1 MNIFRKEE
9 GEHGV
14 FRNEDVFRPE
24 FQPEHVLERDA
35 ETKEMVHSLKPVG
48 ERRRP
53 TNMVLYGPPGTG
65 KTCCTRF
72 VLGEL
77 QEYTRRALPV
87 YVNCWRHSSRFAI
100 LSKIAEKFD
109 VVMPRRGIGTEE
121 LMARLVEFVRKSEM
135 VPIIVLDEADAVVG
149 EEEKIFYD
157 LLRMGETDGLTFVLI
172 AITNRED
179 LLAKL
184 DRRIRSSLM
193 QGSIEFKRYSP
204 AQLKKILGERAKAG
218 FVPGACD
225 AEVVGACAG
234 FAAKNGGDARLGIT
248 LLWLAGREAEKAGK
262 GSVGIEDVEA
272 AKGKVA
278 AQLGERRDGLL
289 NETDRE
295 IMALLRKG
303 EKRSGEIYEALGGN
317 ERTVRMHLGK
327 LESMRL
333 IESEYLNSKAG
344 RSRVFRLCGERKE

>member
-1 MNIFRKEE
+1 MNIFRKAE

-24 FQPEHVLERDA
+24 FQPEQVLERDT
-35 ETKEMVHSLKPVG
+35 ETAEMVHNLKPVG
-48 ERRRP
+48 QKRRP

-72 VLGEL
+72 VLTEL
-77 QEYTRRALPV
+77 QEYTRRALPI

-100 LSKIAEKFD
+100 LSRIAEAFEA
-109 VVMPRRGIGTEE
+109 VMPKRGIGTDE
-121 LMARLVEFVRKSEM
+121 LMARLVEFVRKSGM

-149 EEEKIFYD
+149 DEEKIFYD
-157 LLRMGETDGLTFVLI
+157 LLRMGETDGLTFGLV

-179 LLAKL
+179 MLAKL

-193 QGSIEFKRYSP
+193 QSSIEFKRYSP
-204 AQLKKILGERAKAG
+204 AQLRKILRERAGAG
-218 FVPGACD
+218 FLPGACGD
-225 AEVVGACAG
+225 EAVGACAG

-262 GSVGIEDVEA
+262 GEVGIEEVEA
-272 AKGKVA
+272 AKGKVF
-278 AQLGERRDGLL
+278 AQLGERRGELL
-289 NETDRE
+289 DETDER
-295 IMALLRKG
+295 IMALLREG

-333 IESEYLNSKAG
+333 IESEYINSKAG
-344 RSRVFRLCGERKE
+344 RSRAFRLSGKKEQ